1 MSNNINQKTD
11 NLDLAYKRFRKKA
24 IKLAIEDGYLKNSH
38 EARKYELWDNGTFK
52 LLGSFNSWFKV
63 GTNLNEFYY

>member
-1 MSNNINQKTD
+1 MDHKTN

-24 IKLAIEDGYLKNSH
+24 IDLAVEDGYLKDSY

-52 LLGSFNSWFKV
+52 LIGSLHTWFKV
-63 GTNLNEFYY
+63 STNINEFYS